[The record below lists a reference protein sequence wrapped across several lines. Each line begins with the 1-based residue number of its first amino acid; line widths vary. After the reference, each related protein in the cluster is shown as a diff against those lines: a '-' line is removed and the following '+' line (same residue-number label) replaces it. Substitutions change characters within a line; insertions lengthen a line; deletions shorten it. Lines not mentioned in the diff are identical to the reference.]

1 MSFERYPE
9 YRDSGV
15 DWLGPVPAHWEV
27 VPLKRVVTLNDAV
40 VAENTPPEIEIDYV
54 EISDVSASEGI
65 TSSTRLAFADA
76 PSRARRLVKEG
87 DVLVSTVRTYLRAIA
102 RVGDAHSSCVVS
114 TGFAVLRPHGIV
126 PDFAGWALQSEA
138 FVSEVIARS
147 VGISYPAINATELVR
162 IQILLPPPAEQAAIA
177 AFLNR
182 ETAKIDGLIGEQRR
196 LVTLLKEKR
205 QAVIAHAVTKG
216 LNPAAALKP
225 SGIDWLGD
233 IPAHWGVGRLAAAFL
248 EIAEAGDGD
257 LPILSVSIHDGVSD
271 SELDDHDLDRKVTR
285 SEDRSKYK
293 RVAKGDLVYNMMRA
307 WQGGFGSVTVD
318 GQVSP
323 AYVVARPIGTLCSE
337 YVESVLRTPPA
348 VEQMR
353 RYSKGVTDFRLRL
366 YWDEFKNLQVPM
378 PPPAEQAAILAQV
391 AAENAN
397 GDKLIAEVEGA
408 ITLLQ
413 ERRAALISAAVTGKI
428 DVREVVAPTA
438 ATRPALSVIDGGRA
452 DEPAADMPRPASTS
466 RVRLLVAARVVER
479 LAGKDTFGRTQMV
492 KYLYLAENHLGI
504 SELDGRFEREAA
516 GPLDRSQRTEV
527 ENALLDARIARTDQE
542 ETGRRRV
549 HYTLLPHRPDLRGEL
564 IATIGADKA
573 TALDALI
580 TAMETFQTPSVE
592 AVATLHAAWNDA
604 LIDGRAMDED
614 ALIAEVETNW
624 HEDKSIQRD
633 TLVEM
638 LGWMKRNG
646 IVPTGAGSK
655 TIPTMQGSLF

>member
-1 MSFERYPE
+1 MSFARYPD

-27 VPLKRVVTLNDAV
+27 VPLKRVASLQSGSTITAEKIEDEGEFPVYGGNGLRGFTDNYTHEGLYPLIGRQGALCGNINRADGRFWASEHAIVVTLKRTNSQIWLAWQLDAMNLNRLSTSAAQPGLA
-40 VAENTPPEIEIDYV
+40 AEM
-54 EISDVSASEGI
+54 ISN
-65 TSSTRLAFADA
+65 L
-76 PSRARRLVKEG
+76 
-87 DVLVSTVRTYLRAIA
+87 AIA
-102 RVGDAHSSCVVS
+102 
-114 TGFAVLRPHGIV
+114 
-126 PDFAGWALQSEA
+126 
-138 FVSEVIARS
+138 
-147 VGISYPAINATELVR
+147 
-162 IQILLPPPAEQAAIA
+162 LPPPAEQAAVA
-177 AFLNR
+177 DFLDR

-196 LVTLLKEKR
+196 LVALLKEKR

-216 LNPAAALKP
+216 LNPTAPLKP

-233 IPAHWGVGRLAAAFL
+233 IPAHWEVGRLAAAFL
-248 EIAEAGDGD
+248 EIAEAGNGD

-307 WQGGFGSVTVD
+307 WQGGFGSVAVD

-323 AYVVARPIGTLCSE
+323 AYIVARPIGTLCSE
-337 YVESVLRTPPA
+337 YVEGVLRTPQA

-391 AAENAN
+391 AVENAN
-397 GDKLIAEVEGA
+397 GDRLIAEVEGA

-428 DVREVVAPTA
+428 DVRDVVASA
-438 ATRPALSVIDGGRA
+438 AAARPALGVIDGGRA
-452 DEPAADMPRPASTS
+452 QEPVAPKHSASTS
-466 RVRLLVAARVVER
+466 RVRLLVAARVAER

-573 TALDALI
+573 TALEALI
-580 TAMETFQTPSVE
+580 TAMETFQTPSIE

-604 LIDGRAMDED
+604 LIDGRALDD
-614 ALIAEVETNW
+614 DTLIAEVETNW
-624 HEDKSIQRD
+624 HPEKFIPRA

-646 IVPTGAGSK
+646 IVPTGTGRK
-655 TIPTMQGSLF
+655 TIPTMHGSLF